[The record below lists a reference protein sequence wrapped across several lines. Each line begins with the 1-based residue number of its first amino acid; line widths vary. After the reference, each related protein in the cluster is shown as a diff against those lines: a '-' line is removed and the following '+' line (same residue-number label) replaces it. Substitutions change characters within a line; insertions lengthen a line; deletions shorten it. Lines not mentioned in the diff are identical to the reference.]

1 MDIDALPTI
10 LDVVERIS
18 SIENSLILPNVSQIP
33 SSGYSDEGR
42 YCFVS
47 ERQDRSIA
55 RLMPMSQSPFR
66 FYRGQSRYHD
76 PCVPSLYRPQKNGKL
91 PGEEDIAANRLKICE
106 FALLLGTH
114 PVFIEVAQ
122 NLLVDPVALA
132 QHYGLTTEYLDIT
145 NCKWVAAFFA
155 CTGYDY
161 GSDTYYPVGRDYG
174 EGYGVMYISKGFED
188 GKVMEEFFDKN
199 GVIGYQFF
207 ARPTKQSSFG
217 FRMEMGEDFNA
228 SPYFEKVFFRHDQEA
243 SDLVFEMSYRQNRFI
258 PKDPLSK
265 LSRRIAE
272 SNEVTRA
279 ALSLCLSMYYPDR
292 EPAFL
297 QRVCERYG
305 WSVQEAPAVSFSS
318 EELAADW
325 MRWDEYGREELNSR
339 LLPIIPV
346 TTVDLGTLG

>member
-18 SIENSLILPNVSQIP
+18 SIENSLTLPNVSQIP
-33 SSGYSDEGR
+33 SSGYFDEGR
-42 YCFVS
+42 YCYVS

-76 PCVPSLYRPQKNGKL
+76 PCVPSLYRPKKNGEL
-91 PGEEDIAANRLKICE
+91 PSEEDIAANRIKICE
-106 FALLLGTH
+106 FALLLSTH
-114 PVFIEVAQ
+114 PVFSEVAH
-122 NLLVDPVALA
+122 NLLVDPVALS

-145 NCKWVAAFFA
+145 NSKWVAAFFA

-161 GSDTYYPVGRDYG
+161 ETDTYYPVGRDYG

-217 FRMEMGEDFNA
+217 FRMEIGEDFNE
-228 SPYFEKVFFRHDQEA
+228 SPYFEKVFFRHDQAA
-243 SDLVFEMSYRQNRFI
+243 SNLVFEMSYRQNRFI
-258 PKDPLSK
+258 PKDSLSQ

-272 SNEVTRA
+272 SKVMTRA

-297 QRVCERYG
+297 ERVCAEYG
-305 WSVQEAPAVSFSS
+305 WSVREDPIVSFSPD
-318 EELAADW
+318 ELDDDW
-325 MRWDEYGREELNSR
+325 KRWNEFGREELQSR
-339 LLPIIPV
+339 ILPFFPI